1 MPRRLLYYRFRTLL
15 AISILW
21 IVMGLV
27 FFENLLHVNNDLGVQ
42 VSLWQF
48 AIVIGVVGFIICGL
62 LIFYLKP
69 AFNHMPVWASSLLK
83 IVITFA
89 VFIAISFI
97 IFLIYY
103 EFIYDGDFAEYTRTF
118 FTKIVRTHTFFSFM
132 IDMFVLTLLSIAF
145 LEITDKYG
153 PGMFWSMLIGEYH
166 KPIKEN
172 RIFIFLDINDSTTIA
187 EELGHE
193 KYFLMLRKFFDDIT
207 SPVLANEGEIYQYV
221 GDEIVL
227 SWLNTPEN
235 KIKSLKFL
243 RNSYYLIERMSWK
256 YEKLFQ
262 RVPRFKA
269 GIHVGEV
276 TAGFI
281 GIIKKEL
288 IYSGDTVNTTA
299 RIRSMCHELNEH
311 FILSEDFMHDFYEPH
326 GYVIEEIGM
335 MDLKGRLEPI
345 KLYSMKFD

>member
-15 AISILW
+15 GISVIW
-21 IVMGLV
+21 IVLGVV
-27 FFENLLHVNNDLGVQ
+27 FFENLLHINNDLGVK

-48 AIVIGVVGFIICGL
+48 ALVLGSIGFIICGI

-69 AFNHMPVWASSLLK
+69 AFNHLPVWLSSIIK
-83 IVITFA
+83 ILITFL
-89 VFIAISFI
+89 VFLIISFVL
-97 IFLIYY
+97 FLIYY
-103 EFIYDGDFAEYTRTF
+103 VFLYHGDFGEYVKSF
-118 FTKIVRTHTFFSFM
+118 FSKIVRTHTFYSFM

-166 KPIKEN
+166 KPVKEN

-193 KYFLMLRKFFDDIT
+193 KYFLMLRKFFADIT

-243 RNSYYLIERMSWK
+243 RNSFYLIERLSWK
-256 YEKLFQ
+256 YEQIYQ

-269 GIHVGEV
+269 GVHAGEV

-311 FILSEDFMHDFYEPH
+311 FILSEDFMHDFHQPH
-326 GYVIEEIGM
+326 GYEIKEIGV
-335 MDLKGRLEPI
+335 MDLKGRQEPI
-345 KLYSMKFD
+345 KLYSMNFE